1 MIIRGDLQEDMFTLL
16 LLLFFFAVGK
26 VSKRS
31 LTLNI
36 LHNRFLHGEAV
47 LFNFH
52 ILQTLITK

>member
-1 MIIRGDLQEDMFTLL
+1 MIIRGDLQEDMFTFF
-16 LLLFFFAVGK
+16 FFFAVGK
-26 VSKRS
+26 VSRRS
-31 LTLNI
+31 LTLNV

>member
-16 LLLFFFAVGK
+16 LLFFCYGYK

-36 LHNRFLHGEAV
+36 LYNRFLHGEAV

>member
-16 LLLFFFAVGK
+16 LFFFFAVGK

>member
-1 MIIRGDLQEDMFTLL
+1 MIIRGDLQEDMFT
-16 LLLFFFAVGK
+16 FFFFFFLAVGK
-26 VSKRS
+26 VSRRS
-31 LTLNI
+31 LTLNV

>member
-16 LLLFFFAVGK
+16 LLLFFAVGK